1 MKKIILA
8 IAAASAVY
16 AATVVTVNGKNITDT
31 QIQEVLMQ
39 GTQGRFDQLPDE
51 KKAEISQR
59 VIDGLISQEL
69 IYADAK
75 KEGVLESTEYK
86 NELAKVLERVKV
98 QLASKVWE
106 KRQFDKVKV
115 ASKDIKAY
123 YKANPEEF
131 MEKEKVRASHILFR
145 FKKSKDDKIENE
157 KEALANAQAII
168 KELSGLKNNALN
180 TKFAELAKSKSEGPS
195 GPKGG
200 DLGFFG
206 QGQMLPSFNDAVFAM
221 KKGEVSKNPV
231 KTSYGYHVI
240 LVTDK
245 QNAKNLSYDEVK
257 GFIEQKLKV
266 EAFKEQMQ
274 TKMQDLKKKA
284 TITFAK

>member
-8 IAAASAVY
+8 VAAASAVY

-39 GTQGRFDQLPDE
+39 GTQGRYDQLPDD

-86 NELAKVLERVKV
+86 NELSNVMERVKV

-115 ASKDIKAY
+115 NEKDIKAY

-131 MEKEKVRASHILFR
+131 TEKSKVRASHILV
-145 FKKSKDDKIENE
+145 KTED
-157 KEALANAQAII
+157 EAKAII
-168 KELSGLKNNALN
+168 KEVGSLKDGALN
-180 TKFAELAKSKSEGPS
+180 AKFAELAKTKSTGPS

-206 QGQMLPSFNDAVFAM
+206 QGQMVPAFNDAAFAM
-221 KKGEVSKNPV
+221 KKGEVSKTPV
-231 KTSYGYHVI
+231 KSQFGYHVI

-245 QNAKNLSYDEVK
+245 QAAKNLSFDEVK

-274 TKMQDLKKKA
+274 AKMEELKKKA
-284 TITFAK
+284 KITFAK

>member
-31 QIQEVLMQ
+31 EIQEVLMQ
-39 GTQGRFDQLPDE
+39 GTQGRYDQLPDE

-86 NELAKVLERVKV
+86 NELANVLERVKV

-115 ASKDIKAY
+115 NAKDIKAY

-131 MEKEKVRASHILFR
+131 TEKAKVRASHILV
-145 FKKSKDDKIENE
+145 KTED
-157 KEALANAQAII
+157 EAKAII
-168 KELSGLKNNALN
+168 KEVGSLKGGALN
-180 TKFAELAKSKSEGPS
+180 AKFAEVAKAKSTGPS

-206 QGQMLPSFNDAVFAM
+206 QGQMVPAFNDAAFGM
-221 KKGEVSKNPV
+221 KKGEMTKTPV
-231 KTSYGYHVI
+231 KSQFGYHVI

-245 QNAKNLSYDEVK
+245 QKAKNLSFDEVK

-274 TKMQDLKKKA
+274 KKMEDLKKKA

>member
-1 MKKIILA
+1 MKKIVLA

-39 GTQGRFDQLPDE
+39 GTQGRFDQLPDD

-86 NELAKVLERVKV
+86 NELANVMERVKV

-115 ASKDIKAY
+115 NEKDIKAY

-131 MEKEKVRASHILFR
+131 TEKSKVRASHILV
-145 FKKSKDDKIENE
+145 KTED
-157 KEALANAQAII
+157 EAKAII
-168 KELSGLKNNALN
+168 KEIGSLKDGALN
-180 TKFAELAKSKSEGPS
+180 AKFAELAKTKSTGPS

-206 QGQMLPSFNDAVFAM
+206 QGQMVPAFNDAAFAM
-221 KKGEVSKNPV
+221 KKGEVSKTPV
-231 KTSYGYHVI
+231 KSQFGYHVI

-245 QNAKNLSYDEVK
+245 QDAKNLSFDEVK

-274 TKMQDLKKKA
+274 AKMEELKKKA
-284 TITFAK
+284 KITFAK

>member
-1 MKKIILA
+1 MKKVILA

-31 QIQEVLMQ
+31 EVQEVLMQ

-86 NELAKVLERVKV
+86 NELAKVMERVKV

-115 ASKDIKAY
+115 NEKDIKAY

-131 MEKEKVRASHILFR
+131 TEKSKVRASHILV
-145 FKKSKDDKIENE
+145 KT
-157 KEALANAQAII
+157 EAEAKAII
-168 KELSGLKNNALN
+168 KEIGSLKDGALN
-180 TKFAELAKSKSEGPS
+180 AKFAELAKTKSTGPS

-206 QGQMLPSFNDAVFAM
+206 QGQMVPAFNDAAFAM
-221 KKGEVSKNPV
+221 KKGEVSKTPV
-231 KTSYGYHVI
+231 KSQFGYHVI

-245 QNAKNLSYDEVK
+245 QEAKNLSFDEVK

-274 TKMQDLKKKA
+274 NKMQELKKKA

>member
-31 QIQEVLMQ
+31 EIQEVLMQ
-39 GTQGRFDQLPDE
+39 GTQGRFNQLPED
-51 KKAEISQR
+51 KKIEMSQK
-59 VIDGLISQEL
+59 VVDGLISQEL
-69 IYADAK
+69 VYADAK

-115 ASKDIKAY
+115 NAKDIKAY

-131 MEKEKVRASHILFR
+131 TEKSKVRASHILV
-145 FKKSKDDKIENE
+145 KT
-157 KEALANAQAII
+157 EAEAKAII
-168 KELSGLKNNALN
+168 KEIGSLKDGALN
-180 TKFAELAKSKSEGPS
+180 AKFAELAKTKSTGPS

-206 QGQMLPSFNDAVFAM
+206 QGQMVPAFNDAAFAM
-221 KKGEVSKNPV
+221 KKGEITKTPV
-231 KTSYGYHVI
+231 KSQFGYHVI

-245 QNAKNLSYDEVK
+245 QEAKNLSFDEVK

-274 TKMQDLKKKA
+274 NKMEELKKKA